1 MERYIQL
8 CHNCRQRFDTQAP
21 TLTLD
26 TALYLRHWG
35 QLNDSEAEFCTNAIV
50 DLQKKI
56 SEYEAEISRLNT
68 TLETLK
74 TGRRSLTSCK
84 AKYESFLA
92 PVRRLPR
99 DVLQDIFE
107 LLCTSV
113 SHDAF
118 LSRNDLPL
126 VSTTPF
132 YLSSVC
138 AYWRDICLSS
148 PMLWTSVLASI
159 DYRGASIPFLY
170 ITKLFKQRSGVRLLN
185 LQMSVE
191 LGGVGKGF
199 NHNDVQRRLQYAV
212 NSVFY
217 SPDTLNLLGLKRIGI
232 DSRTVALWNVLR
244 KDIYPEFP
252 ELEHLEFAGDVEF
265 SWEHPIKVF
274 EHAPKLCTLALNA
287 FRGTFFSLPSKQ
299 ITTIY
304 FANVLSFVYPS
315 RLYNF
320 PNARTATFDGCPDL
334 LFGIAEIPFQ
344 RLVLKDS
351 LPSFH
356 RAGSMPH
363 LKALELVDI
372 DCTMSS
378 EFDDRMNTI
387 CALSKYVLKSPLT
400 ELALTTLTVGP
411 PEMLSLLHAVPQ
423 LRRLSI
429 VEQTDACV
437 RIVSPQ
443 FIRQLGNLE
452 MLPKLEHLQLVWSGE
467 VDEGSVLDMLEQRAL
482 KSAVNPEGRRAQ
494 TGHHVSRRHSSWAW
508 YTSSALVE
516 KTHRHHNCFLLNP
529 SQK

>member
-8 CHNCRQRFDTQAP
+8 CHNCRQCFDAQAP
-21 TLTLD
+21 SLPLD
-26 TALYLRHWG
+26 TASYLRHWG
-35 QLNDSEAEFCTNAIV
+35 QPNDSEAELCTNAIV
-50 DLQKKI
+50 NLQKKI

-68 TLETLK
+68 TLEKLK

-84 AKYESFLA
+84 EKYESLLS
-92 PVRRLPR
+92 PIRRLPR

-107 LLCTSV
+107 FVCTSV
-113 SHDAF
+113 SHDTF

-148 PMLWTSVLASI
+148 PMLWTTILASV

-170 ITKLFKQRSGVRLLN
+170 ITKLFKQRSGTRLLN

-191 LGGVGKGF
+191 LGGVEKGF

-212 NSVFY
+212 NSLLY
-217 SPDTLNLLGLKRIGI
+217 SPDTLNLQGLKRIGI

-252 ELEHLEFAGDVEF
+252 ELEHLEFSGDVEF
-265 SWEHPIKVF
+265 SGEHPIKVF
-274 EHAPKLCTLALNA
+274 EYAPKLRTLALNA

-304 FANVLSFVYPS
+304 FANILSFVYPS

-320 PNARTATFDGCPDL
+320 PNATTATFDGCPDL

-387 CALSKYVLKSPLT
+387 CALSKYILKSPPSYGARIDHSYHRSSRD
-400 ELALTTLTVGP
+400 ALP
-411 PEMLSLLHAVPQ
+411 PS
-423 LRRLSI
+423 R
-429 VEQTDACV
+429 
-437 RIVSPQ
+437 SPT
-443 FIRQLGNLE
+443 
-452 MLPKLEHLQLVWSGE
+452 
-467 VDEGSVLDMLEQRAL
+467 
-482 KSAVNPEGRRAQ
+482 AQ
-494 TGHHVSRRHSSWAW
+494 MVVYR
-508 YTSSALVE
+508 
-516 KTHRHHNCFLLNP
+516 
-529 SQK
+529 